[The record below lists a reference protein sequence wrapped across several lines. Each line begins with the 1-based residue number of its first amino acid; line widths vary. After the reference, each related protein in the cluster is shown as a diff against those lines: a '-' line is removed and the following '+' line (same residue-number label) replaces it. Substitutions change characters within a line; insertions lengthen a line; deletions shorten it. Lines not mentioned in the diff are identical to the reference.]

1 MDNSTAPPAID
12 SRSSYAAA
20 LAWGFETAIGLGA
33 RRIVCADSDFTVWPW
48 DDAATLDRL
57 TAWLR
62 LPQRSLMLLA
72 RDFDAVPRCHPR
84 FNAWR
89 RDWSHAISGWQVPAD
104 WPHELPTLLVADRA
118 VSVHLIDRVH
128 WRGRAQADEGAA
140 QVWRV
145 NLDVV
150 LQRSEP
156 AFAVRTLGL

>member
-1 MDNSTAPPAID
+1 MTPSPPLID

-20 LAWGFETAIGLGA
+20 LSWGFETAIEGGA
-33 RRIVCADSDFTVWPW
+33 RRIVCTDSDFAVWPW

-62 LPQRSLMLLA
+62 LPQRSLVLLA
-72 RDFDAVPRCHPR
+72 RDFDALPKHHPR

-89 RDWSHAISGWQVPAD
+89 RDWVHAIGAWQVPAD
-104 WPHELPTLLVADRA
+104 WPHALPTLLVADRA
-118 VSVHLIDRVH
+118 VSVQLIDKLH
-128 WRGRAQADEGAA
+128 WRGRARADEHTAH
-140 QVWRV
+140 QW
-145 NLDVV
+145 LETIDVV

>member
-1 MDNSTAPPAID
+1 MAIAAPPAID

-20 LAWGFETAIGLGA
+20 VAWGFEAAVAQGA

-62 LPQRSLMLLA
+62 LPQRSLVLLA
-72 RDFDAVPRCHPR
+72 RDFAAVPRCHPR

-89 RDWSHAISGWQVPAD
+89 RDWVHAVGAWQVPAD
-104 WPHELPTLLVADRA
+104 WPHEIPTLLVADRA
-118 VSVHLIDRVH
+118 VSVQLIDRIH
-128 WRGRAQADEGAA
+128 WRGRARDDERAA
-140 QVWRV
+140 HQWREGI
-145 NLDVV
+145 DAV